1 MGVAA
6 SMKEVAAYCEGGAVG
21 DRDAFLAK
29 YDFDGTSLIAEGNCG
44 KVYACANKET
54 SEACAVKCISMAGM
68 DTFAHEEL
76 RNEVHLLKCAAHP
89 GIVKLHDY
97 YEDAAAAEAYVVTEL
112 LEGGEVFDQLID
124 MECYAEKDARAVV
137 AAVVDVL
144 VALHGA
150 GRGGTSARHSPLQ
163 RLRSR
168 PSSTRA
174 GVAHRDVELSN
185 FVLKT
190 PKDQTSLKLCDFGFA
205 VHESNEALLKY
216 ACGSPLY
223 LAPEIV
229 HRAPP
234 YGTPVDVW
242 AVGVAAYILLSGEP
256 PFDAD
261 ADYEDEVLESIKAG
275 TRAAQESE
283 IPNFKGSDL
292 GHFPLAHTE
301 VATAHLEKTVASFRK
316 NKDSFRGKKRLK
328 ASATKLRN
336 TLRASR
342 PSFAKLDA
350 AAAAIPAIEAL

>member
-137 AAVVDVL
+137 AAVAPISTVVHSFRL
-144 VALHGA
+144 MFGRAIISRSALEA
-150 GRGGTSARHSPLQ
+150 WTLFLERARVEATSN
-163 RLRSR
+163 R
-168 PSSTRA
+168 PFPCPGA

-256 PFDAD
+256 PFGAD

-292 GHFPLAHTE
+292 GHFPLVSADFWTSD
-301 VATAHLEKTVASFRK
+301 HLSERSRSADAFSVTRA
-316 NKDSFRGKKRLK
+316 RGTL
-328 ASATKLRN
+328 TLKLR
-336 TLRASR
+336 
-342 PSFAKLDA
+342 
-350 AAAAIPAIEAL
+350 

>member
-1 MGVAA
+1 
-6 SMKEVAAYCEGGAVG
+6 
-21 DRDAFLAK
+21 
-29 YDFDGTSLIAEGNCG
+29 
-44 KVYACANKET
+44 
-54 SEACAVKCISMAGM
+54 MAGM

-76 RNEVHLLKCAAHP
+76 RNEVHLLKCAAHQ

-137 AAVVDVL
+137 EAVVDVL
-144 VALHGA
+144 VALHG
-150 GRGGTSARHSPLQ
+150 
-163 RLRSR
+163 
-168 PSSTRA
+168 A

-256 PFDAD
+256 PFGAD

-275 TRAAQESE
+275 TVDLEPLAHASADARDFVA
-283 IPNFKGSDL
+283 KCLVSDPAGRL
-292 GHFPLAHTE
+292 TAKQALLHPWFLQAHTE

-342 PSFAKLDA
+342 PSFTKLDA

>member
-97 YEDAAAAEAYVVTEL
+97 CEDAAAAEAYVVTEL

-124 MECYAEKDARAVV
+124 MECYAENDARAVV
-137 AAVVDVL
+137 AAV
-144 VALHGA
+144 
-150 GRGGTSARHSPLQ
+150 ARA
-163 RLRSR
+163 SR
-168 PSSTRA
+168 TAPSCRT
-174 GVAHRDVELSN
+174 
-185 FVLKT
+185 VLKT

-205 VHESNEALLKY
+205 VHESNEALLN
-216 ACGSPLY
+216 
-223 LAPEIV
+223 
-229 HRAPP
+229 
-234 YGTPVDVW
+234 
-242 AVGVAAYILLSGEP
+242 GEP
-256 PFDAD
+256 PFGAD

-292 GHFPLAHTE
+292 GHFPLAGAVDLEPLAHASADARDFVAKCLVSDPAGRLTAKQALLHPWFLQAHTE